1 MGFRSCIALSV
12 GIVVLFFGTL
22 MGSAQVRTDGTL
34 GARQTLAGPD
44 VLIPASLGQVR
55 GGNLFHS
62 FAQFDVADG
71 GSATFS
77 GGSSI
82 RNVLA
87 RGTGGGA
94 SQINGRLVF
103 DIVGGDVY
111 LINPAGVGF

>member
-71 GSATFS
+71 GAATVS
-77 GGSSI
+77 GGSSVC
-82 RNVLA
+82 NVLA
-87 RGTGGGA
+87 RVTGGAALQSNWRLA
-94 SQINGRLVF
+94 S
-103 DIVGGDVY
+103 D
-111 LINPAGVGF
+111 